1 MCNWQFKR
9 LNTLS
14 LLYFLYIIII
24 FVFQGLLNYTKSSL
38 LLIFFYYYKLELI
51 YTILRWIVILFNYV
65 LMIFRL
71 YFLCMDINKQNY

>member
-1 MCNWQFKR
+1 MCNRQFKR